1 MSFVV
6 QSTYP
11 TTYTEGFPG
20 MVANGETSNR
30 ISRTV
35 EDSAG
40 IAFGKA
46 AFRGTND
53 RGCTAT
59 PAAGKFMGITI
70 ADPGVTP
77 TLDNTNADLYQQY
90 ASAGLLNEGVIFVT
104 AGASVAPGDQAY
116 VTSAGA
122 ITNVSSSNTIIPA
135 KFDET
140 ATSGAIVRLRVTRS

>member
-1 MSFVV
+1 MPFIV
-6 QSTYP
+6 QSTYK
-11 TTYTEGFPG
+11 TGYDAGYPG

-46 AFRGTND
+46 AFRGADD

-70 ADPGVTP
+70 ADAGVVP
-77 TLDNTNADLYQQY
+77 TLDQTTPDLYQQY
-90 ASAGLLNEGVIFVT
+90 AT
-104 AGASVAPGDQAY
+104 AQRRRDLRDRRRRRCRWRCRLCDERWCHHQRFDQQY
-116 VTSAGA
+116 R
-122 ITNVSSSNTIIPA
+122 NPR
-135 KFDET
+135 E
-140 ATSGAIVRLRVTRS
+140 VR